1 MKAQTKKILIV
12 SSIVIVIL
20 MATSLNNSA
29 YAKAE
34 AFIKKGE
41 GLNLNA
47 YLDSGGVWTIGYGSI
62 FNYEKNRPVQ
72 QGDKITLQQAQRW
85 LNIEMDK
92 KAAAIK
98 ELIKVPQNNNQIAAL
113 ISFAYNVGV
122 NGFENSTLL
131 KNINAN
137 KPKPEIEAQ
146 FMRWVY
152 DNGKKVT
159 GLVNRRANEVK
170 LYFS

>member
-12 SSIVIVIL
+12 SSIVIILL

-72 QGDKITLQQAQRW
+72 QGDKITLQQAQKW
-85 LNIEMDK
+85 LNIEMDT
-92 KAAAIK
+92 KAEAIK
-98 ELIKVPQNNNQIAAL
+98 QYLKVPQNNNQIAAL
-113 ISFAYNVGV
+113 ISFAYNVGI
-122 NGFENSTLL
+122 NGFKNSTLL

-137 KPKPEIEAQ
+137 KPKSEIEAQ